1 MALMDRFKASFF
13 LHGLFD
19 LWESSEETL
28 IPAYYHPD
36 FIGHHH
42 GQTFD
47 LDALYKRFAYLHAR
61 YKRTRFKL
69 LEFHLIDENTIL
81 SMLHHLSMD
90 AEKNKMVEFH
100 MAHQFL
106 IEDYK
111 IKTLWS
117 LSSEELSVKEIDT
130 ASQTEDLSIA
140 SSSKKRFEKCLKIV
154 HDYKDMGVVL
164 TAREIDCL
172 YYYIHGLSSKEIAP
186 LLNISYRTV
195 EKNNEN
201 IKKKYNLSHKS
212 DLRKIFALYSPDSL

>member
-19 LWESSEETL
+19 LWESGEETL
-28 IPAYYHPD
+28 IPEYYHAD

-42 GQTFD
+42 GQTFN
-47 LDALYKRFAYLHAR
+47 LDALYKRFVYLHNR
-61 YKRTRFKL
+61 YKRPRFNL
-69 LEFHLIDENTIL
+69 SEFHMIGDNTIL

-106 IEDYK
+106 MENGK
-111 IKTLWS
+111 IKALWS
-117 LSSEELSVKEIDT
+117 LSSEELVVKDIEN
-130 ASQTEDLSIA
+130 ASQTEDVSI
-140 SSSKKRFEKCLKIV
+140 STSSKKRFEKCLKIV

-195 EKNNEN
+195 EKNIEN
-201 IKKKYNLSHKS
+201 IKKKYDLSHKS
-212 DLRKIFALYSPDSL
+212 ELRKIFALYSPDSL